1 MTARASTAIGL
12 ALLEVALV
20 VRPEDEFALRHLPA
34 AGNVL
39 LSQLK
44 RQLAKVDRNAE
55 IVGYCRGPYCVLSF
69 EAGGAAQEAGLQRKE
84 TEGRVARMQARWIA
98 GCGVGAQTSAAARHG
113 MLPERH

>member
-44 RQLAKVDRNAE
+44 RQLAKVDRNTE
-55 IVGYCRGPYCVLSF
+55 IVGYCRGPYGVLSF
-69 EAGGAAQEAGLQRKE
+69 EAGGAAQEAAL
-84 TEGRVARMQARWIA
+84 
-98 GCGVGAQTSAAARHG
+98 
-113 MLPERH
+113 